1 MRYLKYNEEL
11 KPATYKNAADKLTRL
26 GHPNRANKLQQHST
40 EITNKNAIADW
51 QKHVDTYSKYGKIR
65 VLIEKDGDKSF
76 EASEE
81 EVYFC
86 FYPYLDTYKDDTR
99 FLTLTDA
106 RSVKVNELG
115 WVIENASIHFEMW
128 LIPQTREQFDRMY
141 DLLQPDYYE
150 PQFGF
155 QKHPFYISLELE
167 PNHFAFNEVKN
178 NFYYN
183 DGSFSAGTKVSLAD
197 RPSAGR
203 IKILLKKFFAD
214 SSLQYPVPFEDKT
227 MYRTLLSQILAEPG
241 ISTECGIGMEDFVEY
256 ISKVNPNSFFKQ

>member
-11 KPATYKNAADKLTRL
+11 KSRTYKDAADKLSRL
-26 GHPNRANKLQQHST
+26 GHHTRASVLHKHS
-40 EITNKNAIADW
+40 EDMVEKEAITNW
-51 QKHVDTYSKYGKIR
+51 EKHVEMYSKYGKIK

-86 FYPYLDTYKDDTR
+86 FYPYLEPYRDDTR
-99 FLTLTDA
+99 FLTNDYP
-106 RSVKVNELG
+106 RSVKLNDLG
-115 WVIENASIHFEMW
+115 WKIEAAPVYFEMW
-128 LIPQTREQFDRMY
+128 LIPQTREQFDRMS

-150 PQFGF
+150 PTFGF
-155 QKHPFYISLELE
+155 QTNTFAIYLELE
-167 PNHFAFNEVKN
+167 PNHFELNGEPN

-183 DGSFSAGTKVSLAD
+183 NGSFPAGTRVSLAD

-214 SSLQYPVPFEDKT
+214 SSINYPVDTKDKT
-227 MYRTLLSQILAEPG
+227 MYRTLLSQVLAEPG
-241 ISTECGIGMEDFVEY
+241 ISTECGIGMEDFSDY
-256 ISKVNPNSFFKQ
+256 IGKINPNSFFKQ

>member
-1 MRYLKYNEEL
+1 MKYLKYNEEL
-11 KPATYKNAADKLTRL
+11 KPATYKSAADKLAKL
-26 GHPNRANKLQQHST
+26 GHPWRASSLHKHS
-40 EITNKNAIADW
+40 EDITAKNAITNW
-51 QKHVDTYSKYGKIR
+51 EKHVETYSKYGKIK
-65 VLIEKDGDKSF
+65 VLMQGKDL
-76 EASEE
+76 ETEE

-86 FYPYLDTYKDDTR
+86 FYPYLEPYKDDTR
-99 FLTLTDA
+99 FLTSTDP

-115 WVIENASIHFEMW
+115 WTIEAVSIYFEMW

-150 PQFGF
+150 PTFGF
-155 QKHPFYISLELE
+155 QTNTFYISLELE
-167 PNHFAFNEVKN
+167 PNHFEFNEVKN

-227 MYRTLLSQILAEPG
+227 MYRTLLSQVIAETG
-241 ISTECGIGMEDFVEY
+241 ISTECGIGMEDFAEY
-256 ISKVNPNSFFKQ
+256 IGTINPNSFFKQ

>member
-11 KPATYKNAADKLTRL
+11 KPATYKDAADKLTRL
-26 GHPNRANKLQQHST
+26 GHPNRASKLQSHRT
-40 EITNKNAIADW
+40 DIINKNAITNW
-51 QKHVDTYSKYGKIR
+51 EKQIETYSKYGKIK
-65 VLIEKDGDKSF
+65 VLIEKDKDKEF
-76 EASEE
+76 IRSEE

-86 FYPYLDTYKDDTR
+86 FYPYLDPYKDDTR
-99 FLTLTDA
+99 FLYHRQTK
-106 RSVKVNELG
+106 SKVSDD
-115 WVIENASIHFEMW
+115 WKIESTPIYFEMW

-141 DLLQPDYYE
+141 DLLHPDYYE

-155 QKHPFYISLELE
+155 QTNTFVIYLELE
-167 PNHFAFNEVKN
+167 PNHFELSGDPN

-183 DGSFSAGTKVSLAD
+183 DGSFAAGTRVSLLD

-214 SSLQYPVPFEDKT
+214 SSLQYPVPFGDKT

-256 ISKVNPNSFFKQ
+256 IGKVNPNSFFKQ

>member
-11 KPATYKNAADKLTRL
+11 KPTTYKSAADKLAKL
-26 GHPNRANKLQQHST
+26 GHHTRASILHKHSEDT
-40 EITNKNAIADW
+40 VNKNAIVNW
-51 QKHVDTYSKYGKIR
+51 EKQVETYSKYGKIK

-86 FYPYLDTYKDDTR
+86 FYPYLEPYKDDTR
-99 FLTLTDA
+99 FLTSTDP
-106 RSVKVNELG
+106 RSIKVNELG
-115 WVIENASIHFEMW
+115 WTIEAASIYFEMW
-128 LIPQTREQFDRMY
+128 LIPQTREQFDRMN

-155 QKHPFYISLELE
+155 QTHTFYISLELE
-167 PNHFAFNEVKN
+167 PNHFEFNEVKN

-183 DGSFSAGTKVSLAD
+183 DGSFTAGTKVFLAD

-227 MYRTLLSQILAEPG
+227 MYRTLLSQVLAEPG
-241 ISTECGIGMEDFVEY
+241 ISTECGIGMEDFAEY
-256 ISKVNPNSFFKQ
+256 IATINPNSFFKQ